1 MVKMPTRLSD
11 SSALRRPSF
20 WKLVWHLPKLIRLV
34 GRLLRDS
41 RVPIFGKIVFA
52 LSIVYLFS
60 PIDLIPDFILPIIGY
75 MDDLAIVL
83 AGLRFLLR
91 QTPTNV
97 LEEHLAQIG

>member
-1 MVKMPTRLSD
+1 MPIRLSD
-11 SSALRRPSF
+11 SSTLRRPSF
-20 WKLVWHLPKLIRLV
+20 WKLIWHLPRLIRLV

-41 RVPIFGKIVFA
+41 RVPAFGKIVFA
-52 LSIVYLFS
+52 SSIVYLFL
-60 PIDLIPDFILPIIGY
+60 PIDLIPDFILPIIGHL
-75 MDDLAIVL
+75 DDLVVVL